1 MSRSFIYLLS
11 VTIILMAAASHSIL
25 FDNHFH
31 QQVIQPKVAF
41 PLLNSDPET
50 VSRVIYTNS
59 LGEFTF
65 YRNSQSQWVAES
77 KYDYPVSPKLIGR
90 ITTQL
95 ADMKLIEKKTRLV
108 ERYAQ
113 IGLEEPKTKNANSAA
128 IRLEN
133 LSGEVLAETILGAQ
147 TQYKTALSNKG
158 TFIRSLN
165 QAQTWL
171 ASGTVDL
178 PYKPSNWLDRRII
191 NIEPEAIKKMALL
204 RSDSSSFII
213 ARDNPNEKF
222 SALTSRGLIELQEE
236 SEKTFTSSV
245 SKLTFDDVFP
255 RNEQEESSIEFEI
268 VIFTFS
274 GLEIKLKLW
283 NSDKIW
289 LVNLI
294 SKVDQVAVDGNSKFR
309 SDNLNKRFRGWNF
322 QIAKWKAERFLAM
335 LHAAP

>member
-50 VSRVIYTNS
+50 VTKVIYTNS

-90 ITTQL
+90 IATQL

-108 ERYAQ
+108 ERYPQ
-113 IGLEEPKTKNANSAA
+113 IGVEDPKSKDANSAA

-158 TFIRSLN
+158 TFIRSVN

-191 NIEPEAIKKMALL
+191 NIEPEAIKKMVLL

-236 SEKTFTSSV
+236 LEKTFTSCV
-245 SKLTFDDVFP
+245 S
-255 RNEQEESSIEFEI
+255 
-268 VIFTFS
+268 
-274 GLEIKLKLW
+274 
-283 NSDKIW
+283 
-289 LVNLI
+289 
-294 SKVDQVAVDGNSKFR
+294 
-309 SDNLNKRFRGWNF
+309 
-322 QIAKWKAERFLAM
+322 
-335 LHAAP
+335 

>member
-1 MSRSFIYLLS
+1 
-11 VTIILMAAASHSIL
+11 MAAASHSIVSG
-25 FDNHFH
+25 NNFH
-31 QQVIQPKVAF
+31 KQFIQPKVAF
-41 PLLNSDPET
+41 PLLNSNPET

-90 ITTQL
+90 IATQL

-108 ERYAQ
+108 ERYRQ
-113 IGLEEPKTKNANSAA
+113 IGLENHKSKVANTAA

-133 LSGEVLAETILGAQ
+133 PIGEVLAETILGAQ

-158 TFIRSLN
+158 TFIRSVN

-191 NIEPEAIKKMALL
+191 NIEPEVIKKIVFL
-204 RSDSSSFII
+204 RSDASSLII
-213 ARDNPNEKF
+213 ARDNRNETF

-236 SEKTFTSSV
+236 VEKTLTSSV

-255 RNEQEESSIEFEI
+255 VNERGASSIEL
-268 VIFTFS
+268 S
-274 GLEIKLKLW
+274 
-283 NSDKIW
+283 
-289 LVNLI
+289 LI
-294 SKVDQVAVDGNSKFR
+294 H
-309 SDNLNKRFRGWNF
+309 
-322 QIAKWKAERFLAM
+322 I
-335 LHAAP
+335 